1 MFTSYTTIDNKNTR
15 SQKPHGDVK
24 KVVAAPQRAP
34 RVHEDA
40 VPREFDAVAHRRRTA
55 HIMDGEGS
63 TNAGPERLSHR
74 RRRACFITRGEGQ
87 LGPSRA
93 PINEDAARHPF
104 GIHLLQVFIFCEIT
118 AAARRIQRPLP
129 RER

>member
-40 VPREFDAVAHRRRTA
+40 IPREFDAVAHRRRAA
-55 HIMDGEGS
+55 HIIDGEGPAH
-63 TNAGPERLSHR
+63 AGPERLAHR
-74 RRRACFITRGEGQ
+74 RRRALFIARGEGQ
-87 LGPSRA
+87 LRPSGT
-93 PINEDAARHPF
+93 PIDEDAARHPF
-104 GIHLLQVFIFCEIT
+104 RIHVLQVFIF
-118 AAARRIQRPLP
+118 
-129 RER
+129 

>member
-40 VPREFDAVAHRRRTA
+40 VPRERDAVAHRRRA
-55 HIMDGEGS
+55 ANIIDGEGS
-63 TNAGPERLSHR
+63 TNAGPERLAHR
-74 RRRACFITRGEGQ
+74 RRTRGEGQ
-87 LGPSRA
+87 LRPSGTTA
-93 PINEDAARHPF
+93 HKNAARHPF
-104 GIHLLQVFIFCEIT
+104 RIHVLEVFV
-118 AAARRIQRPLP
+118 
-129 RER
+129 